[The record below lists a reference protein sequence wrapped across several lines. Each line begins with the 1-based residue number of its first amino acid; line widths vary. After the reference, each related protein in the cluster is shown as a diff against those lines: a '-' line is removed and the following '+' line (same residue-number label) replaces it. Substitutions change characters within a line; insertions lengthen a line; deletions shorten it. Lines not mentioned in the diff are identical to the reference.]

1 MLMVVKYI
9 KTYKD
14 YYVFQIMRF
23 IYIFFFINVFLTNIF
38 LLTKGYVL
46 RSDVNG
52 RNCDINFSKDI
63 LNIKFDKGFC
73 DDVEYN
79 KYNLFK
85 FNNCNNLKKTVT
97 QGIELWSK
105 NNNHIKYNIINDITS
120 NKNNK
125 NNKNNI
131 DVIISFKNL
140 NDKKIGEAYREC
152 NIKLNK
158 AYIYLNKKNCYY
170 PDNFFCLYNKLS
182 FILLFISIILTHF
195 IIHLFILYIFEKIES
210 IIESTIESIYYY
222 GCIFPCFIINTVGLI
237 YIHINCN
244 DCIPIKNV
252 IAHEFG
258 HILGFGHLDEYKS
271 KNWDGYV
278 KNCIVEKKIN
288 EDYDIKSIMI
298 SNSNFLRFIKGI
310 SENDKLGL
318 YDLYPNCIYNP
329 KVYDNFEYINE
340 DVYKILLLMLYYLC
354 LSIIIPIIFLFIV
367 IIYNK
372 YNRNINV
379 NEM

>member
-1 MLMVVKYI
+1 VVDNKLMLMVVKYI

-125 NNKNNI
+125 NN
-131 DVIISFKNL
+131 
-140 NDKKIGEAYREC
+140 
-152 NIKLNK
+152 
-158 AYIYLNKKNCYY
+158 
-170 PDNFFCLYNKLS
+170 
-182 FILLFISIILTHF
+182 
-195 IIHLFILYIFEKIES
+195 
-210 IIESTIESIYYY
+210 
-222 GCIFPCFIINTVGLI
+222 
-237 YIHINCN
+237 
-244 DCIPIKNV
+244 
-252 IAHEFG
+252 
-258 HILGFGHLDEYKS
+258 
-271 KNWDGYV
+271 
-278 KNCIVEKKIN
+278 
-288 EDYDIKSIMI
+288 
-298 SNSNFLRFIKGI
+298 
-310 SENDKLGL
+310 
-318 YDLYPNCIYNP
+318 
-329 KVYDNFEYINE
+329 
-340 DVYKILLLMLYYLC
+340 
-354 LSIIIPIIFLFIV
+354 
-367 IIYNK
+367 
-372 YNRNINV
+372 
-379 NEM
+379 